1 MKYALPI
8 FFLLAPVSAFA
19 VDATQP
25 VKAIMDLAKKTW
37 VPGANS
43 DENYFDV
50 AHLKYFSAEF
60 TKTFHEAEKHPAYD
74 TDTGIG
80 YPFEYDVI
88 VGGQDSC
95 ELKDIKISAGEA
107 VDGNTPVAV
116 TFNNKS
122 CMEGEEAKDM
132 THLTFVVTEEKGKA
146 VIDDIIREGEGSQE
160 TTNSLR
166 DEMDKII
173 EGQ

>member
-1 MKYALPI
+1 MKYVLSI
-8 FFLLAPVSAFA
+8 LLLLAPVSGFA
-19 VDATQP
+19 ADTTQP

-50 AHLKYFSAEF
+50 AHLKYFSSEF

-74 TDTGIG
+74 TDTGVG
-80 YPFEYDVI
+80 YPFEY
-88 VGGQDSC
+88 
-95 ELKDIKISAGEA
+95 EEA
-107 VDGNTPVAV
+107 VDGNTPVEV
-116 TFNNKS
+116 TFNGKS
-122 CMEGEEAKDM
+122 CMEGEEAKDL
-132 THLTFVVTEEKGKA
+132 THLTFVVTEEGGKQ
-146 VIDDIIREGEGSQE
+146 VIDDIIREGDDSQE

>member
-1 MKYALPI
+1 MKYVLSI
-8 FFLLAPVSAFA
+8 LLLLAPVSGFA
-19 VDATQP
+19 ADTTQP

-50 AHLKYFSAEF
+50 AHLKYFSSEF

-74 TDTGIG
+74 TDTGVG

-95 ELKDIKISAGEA
+95 ELKDIKITAKEA
-107 VDGNTPVAV
+107 VDGNTPVEV
-116 TFNNKS
+116 TFNGKS
-122 CMEGEEAKDM
+122 CMEGEEAKDL
-132 THLTFVVTEEKGKA
+132 THLTFVVTEEGGKQ
-146 VIDDIIREGEGSQE
+146 VIDDIIREGDDSQE